1 MIEPAGT
8 IAKTGRATGG
18 RLREGTPLASA
29 NVAGMRRLHQQ
40 TIPLG
45 RGEDFERVL
54 FRAAV
59 DELSA
64 ERARCSD
71 CGRTPLIG
79 EDVHRYER
87 GSVVC
92 ELCRML
98 RPTAPESS
106 ERVRHSEHGQS
117 VRLRRAA

>member
-1 MIEPAGT
+1 
-8 IAKTGRATGG
+8 
-18 RLREGTPLASA
+18 
-29 NVAGMRRLHQQ
+29 MRRVQQ
-40 TIPLG
+40 QAIPVG
-45 RGEDFERVL
+45 RGDDFERVL

-64 ERARCSD
+64 DRAHCSD
-71 CGRTPLIG
+71 CGRTPLVG

-87 GSVVC
+87 GAVVC

-98 RPTAPESS
+98 RRDAPESS
-106 ERVRHSEHGQS
+106 ERVRHSEFGQA